1 MTKRLA
7 IISTHPI
14 QYYAPVFQLLAKE
27 MELKVFY
34 TAGNE
39 SIKKF
44 DPGFKQIVEWD
55 IDLLAGYDAEFL
67 LNTAKDKGSHHFNG
81 VINPNAIEKIK
92 SYQPDAILIYGWA
105 YASHLKIIRH
115 FKGKIPLYFRGD
127 STILSR
133 KVNFKN
139 FLKNQ
144 FLTWVYRH
152 INTAFYVGTANKAYF
167 KKYKLKDSQLVFAP
181 HAIDNQRFSKDRTA
195 EALKLRVQLNVREN
209 DILVLFAG
217 KLEHVK
223 NPKLLLN
230 AFSNLKNN
238 NVHLVFVGNGILEE
252 SLKLTVKSNNIA
264 NVYFM
269 NFQNQTQMPVI
280 YQACD
285 LFCLPSRSETWGLAV
300 NEAMAAGKAVLV
312 SDKVACQLD
321 LVNEH
326 TGATFKSEDLTD
338 LTQKLI
344 ALTQDKNTLKNKG
357 KNAFKYI
364 QNWSF
369 EKQVNAIS
377 NYVIR
382 N

>member
-39 SIKKF
+39 SLKKF

-55 IDLLAGYDAEFL
+55 IDLLTGYDAEFL

-133 KVNFKN
+133 KANFKN

-144 FLTWVYRH
+144 FLTWVYQH

-181 HAIDNQRFSKDRTA
+181 HAIDNQRFSKDRTT
-195 EALKLRVQLNVREN
+195 EALELRAQLNVREN

-223 NPKLLLN
+223 NPRLLLN

-300 NEAMAAGKAVLV
+300 NEAMAAGKAILV

-326 TGATFKSEDLTD
+326 TGTTFKSEDLTD

-344 ALTQDKNTLKNKG
+344 ALTQDKNTLKNIG

-369 EKQVNAIS
+369 ESQVNAIAT
-377 NYVIR
+377 YVNR
-382 N
+382 

>member
-55 IDLLAGYDAEFL
+55 IDLLTGYDAEFL
-67 LNTAKDKGSHHFNG
+67 LNVAKDKGSHHFNG
-81 VINPNAIEKIK
+81 VINPDAIEKIK

-127 STILSR
+127 STVLSR
-133 KVNFKN
+133 KANFKN

-144 FLTWVYRH
+144 FLTWVYHH

-181 HAIDNQRFSKDRTA
+181 HAIDNERFSKDRAT
-195 EALKLRVQLNVREN
+195 EALKLRAQLNVIEN

-223 NPKLLLN
+223 NPELLLN
-230 AFSNLKNN
+230 AFSNMKKN
-238 NVHLVFVGNGILEE
+238 NVHLVFVGNGVLEYG
-252 SLKLTVKSNNIA
+252 LKFKVKNHNIA

-300 NEAMAAGKAVLV
+300 NEAMACGKAILV
-312 SDKVACQLD
+312 SDKVGCAID
-321 LVNEH
+321 LVNDQNGRVFE
-326 TGATFKSEDLTD
+326 SENLIDLS
-338 LTQKLI
+338 QKLI
-344 ALTQDKNTLKNKG
+344 ALTNDQSILKKMGENSLIK
-357 KNAFKYI
+357 I
-364 QNWSF
+364 HNWSF
-369 EKQVNAIS
+369 ESQVNAIAT
-377 NYVIR
+377 YVNR
-382 N
+382 

>member
-1 MTKRLA
+1 
-7 IISTHPI
+7 
-14 QYYAPVFQLLAKE
+14 

-39 SIKKF
+39 SLKKF

-55 IDLLAGYDAEFL
+55 IDLLTGYDAEFL

-133 KVNFKN
+133 KANFKN

-144 FLTWVYRH
+144 FLTWVYQH

-181 HAIDNQRFSKDRTA
+181 HAIDNQRFSKDRTT
-195 EALKLRVQLNVREN
+195 EALKLRAQLNVREN

-223 NPKLLLN
+223 NPELLLN
-230 AFSNLKNN
+230 AFSNMKKN
-238 NVHLVFVGNGILEE
+238 NVHLVFVGNGVLEYG
-252 SLKLTVKSNNIA
+252 LKFKVKNHNIA

-300 NEAMAAGKAVLV
+300 NEAMACGKAILV
-312 SDKVACQLD
+312 SDKVGCAID
-321 LVNEH
+321 LVNDQNGRVFE
-326 TGATFKSEDLTD
+326 SENLID

-369 EKQVNAIS
+369 ESQVNAIAT
-377 NYVIR
+377 YVNR
-382 N
+382 

>member
-1 MTKRLA
+1 MYKLA

-34 TAGNE
+34 TAGDE

-55 IDLLAGYDAEFL
+55 IDLLTGYDTEFL
-67 LNTAKDKGSHHFNG
+67 LNVAKDKGSHHFNG
-81 VINPNAIEKIK
+81 VINPDAIEKIK

-105 YASHLKIIRH
+105 YASHLKIIRY
-115 FKGKIPLYFRGD
+115 FKGKIPVYFRGD
-127 STILSR
+127 STVLSR
-133 KVNFKN
+133 KANFKN

-144 FLTWVYRH
+144 FLYWVYQH

-167 KKYKLKDSQLVFAP
+167 KKYGLKESQLVFAP
-181 HAIDNQRFSKDRTA
+181 HAIDNHRFAQDRTV
-195 EALKLRVQLNVREN
+195 EALKLREQLNLRED

-223 NPKLLLN
+223 NPELLLN
-230 AFSNLKNN
+230 AFSNLKKN
-238 NVHLVFVGNGILEE
+238 NVHLVFVGNGVLEDG
-252 SLKLTVKSNNIA
+252 LKFKVKNDNIA

-300 NEAMAAGKAVLV
+300 NEAMATGKAILV
-312 SDKVACQLD
+312 SNKVACHLD

-326 TGATFKSEDLTD
+326 TGATFKSEDSID

-344 ALTQDKNTLKNKG
+344 ALTKDKNTLKNKG
-357 KNAFKYI
+357 KNALIHI

-369 EKQVNAIS
+369 EQQVKAIS

>member
-1 MTKRLA
+1 MYKLA

-44 DPGFKQIVEWD
+44 DPGFKQVVEWD
-55 IDLLAGYDAEFL
+55 IDLFTGYDAEFL
-67 LNTAKDKGSHHFNG
+67 LNVAKDKGSHHFNG
-81 VINPNAIEKIK
+81 VINPDAIEKIK

-127 STILSR
+127 STVLSR
-133 KVNFKN
+133 KANFKN

-144 FLTWVYRH
+144 FLTWVYHH

-167 KKYKLKDSQLVFAP
+167 KKYKLKENQLVFAP
-181 HAIDNQRFSKDRTA
+181 HAIDNYRFAQDRSI
-195 EALKLRVQLNVREN
+195 EALQLREQLNVGEE

-223 NPKLLLN
+223 NPELLLN
-230 AFSNLKNN
+230 AFSNMKKN
-238 NVHLVFVGNGILEE
+238 NVHLVFVGNGVLEYG
-252 SLKLTVKSNNIA
+252 LRFKVKNDNIA

-300 NEAMAAGKAVLV
+300 NEAMACGKAILV
-312 SDKVACQLD
+312 SDKVGCAID
-321 LVNEH
+321 LVNDQNGRVFE
-326 TGATFKSEDLTD
+326 SENLVDLS
-338 LTQKLI
+338 QKLI
-344 ALTQDKNTLKNKG
+344 ALTNDHSTLKKMGENSLEL
-357 KNAFKYI
+357 I

-369 EKQVNAIS
+369 EQQVNAIVS
-377 NYVIR
+377 YVNR
-382 N
+382 